1 MRRLTHLAAA
11 AAATGAL
18 ALIPLAAASAAA
30 AASPAPGSAAGTYE
44 NHNWA
49 GTMVQARGS
58 GSLRVVSA
66 TFTVPKV
73 ACSSSIGG
81 GSTSTY
87 SEASYWVG
95 LGGFHVNAL
104 EQAGVAATCASKTSA
119 PHYGAWFEMVPRDKN
134 MVPVH
139 LTTNP
144 DFPGFSSS
152 KPGKAKPVKA
162 GDIISVIVQDE
173 GNTLAESGRDY
184 SVQIVD
190 TTQGTGYL
198 SLGNL
203 SPGIRGNDQTAEVVT
218 ERTAA
223 GLGGALVGLAHT
235 GSVHYTEALV
245 TTFANQGQ
253 YVGLS
258 ATPSFT
264 STRLLMTDANS
275 HLLIIP
281 SALSSYG
288 GRYGPGGHSFTTYW
302 VAP

>member
-1 MRRLTHLAAA
+1 MRRLTYLAAA

-18 ALIPLAAASAAA
+18 AIIPLAAASTSS
-30 AASPAPGSAAGTYE
+30 ASPAPGSAAVTYE

-49 GTMVQARGS
+49 GTLVKAKGS
-58 GSLRVVSA
+58 GSLRVVAA

-73 ACSSSIGG
+73 TCSRSIGG
-81 GSTSTY
+81 GKTSTY
-87 SEASYWVG
+87 SEVSYWVG
-95 LGGFHVNAL
+95 LGGFNVPAL
-104 EQAGVAATCASKTSA
+104 EQAGIAATCASKTSA

-134 MVPVH
+134 MVPIH

-144 DFPGFSSS
+144 DFPGFSGS

-162 GDIISVIVQDE
+162 GDIISVIVQDD
-173 GNTLAESGRDY
+173 GNTLAESGQYY

-203 SPGIRGNDQTAEVVT
+203 SPGIRGNDKTAEVVT
-218 ERTAA
+218 ERTSA
-223 GLGGALVGLAHT
+223 GLSGPLVGLAYT
-235 GSVHYTEALV
+235 GSAHYTEALV

-264 STRLLMTDANS
+264 STRLLMTDAKG

-288 GRYGPGGHSFTTYW
+288 GRFGPGGHSFTTYW